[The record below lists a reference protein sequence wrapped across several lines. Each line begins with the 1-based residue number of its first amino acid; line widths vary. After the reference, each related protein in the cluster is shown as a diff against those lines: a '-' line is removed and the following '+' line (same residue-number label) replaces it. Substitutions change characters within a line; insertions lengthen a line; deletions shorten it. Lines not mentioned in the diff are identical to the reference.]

1 MACDYLPRSHG
12 TNKGGQ
18 TPVGIPQP
26 WACAEPHLLCS
37 SRPAHGSPS
46 PGWSGWGLPGSRREL
61 LIAKER
67 EGGKQS
73 LKSHCQVGKCLG
85 RSTETAYRM
94 MVAWGGEGGSMTAD
108 VSEGVHRTGAPGP
121 AGLGA
126 LTQQG
131 PPTPRLKL
139 PLSLL
144 PAPPHS
150 HTYTKAVSGRLVI
163 VVTSR

>member
-1 MACDYLPRSHG
+1 M
-12 TNKGGQ
+12 
-18 TPVGIPQP
+18 
-26 WACAEPHLLCS
+26 
-37 SRPAHGSPS
+37 
-46 PGWSGWGLPGSRREL
+46 
-61 LIAKER
+61 
-67 EGGKQS
+67 
-73 LKSHCQVGKCLG
+73 
-85 RSTETAYRM
+85 
-94 MVAWGGEGGSMTAD
+94 AWGGEGGSMTAD
-108 VSEGVHRTGAPGP
+108 ASEGVHRTGAPGP

-139 PLSLL
+139 RLSLL